1 MALSVRQEKFCLEY
15 AKSGN
20 ATEAYKLAGYQP
32 KSEKAAGANAARLI
46 GNDRVQ
52 ARLQEL
58 QRETAIP
65 AIADAQEIQS
75 LLTEAMRNCAANGD
89 VLGICKTADI
99 LNKMHGAYVNKTELT
114 GSAGGPLQ
122 FVWEV
127 EGNDSG

>member
-1 MALSVRQEKFCLEY
+1 MAFSVRQEKFCLEY

-20 ATEAYKLAGYQP
+20 ATEAYKLAGYTA
-32 KSEKAAGANAARLI
+32 SDEAARRNASRLLT
-46 GNDRVQ
+46 NADVQ

-58 QRETAIP
+58 QQETAIP

-114 GSAGGPLQ
+114 SNAGGTLQ